1 MARKTLLLI
10 TFFAEGGLFLI
21 GLLLMG
27 GSSAVLSHF
36 SLSWSATGYAAL
48 LCIPMFAAL
57 YFAMRTE
64 WKPLSQLR
72 NEINE
77 KVVPIF
83 ANCKIIDLAVIAL
96 LAGTGEELFF
106 ADGCRTF

>member
-1 MARKTLLLI
+1 M
-10 TFFAEGGLFLI
+10 I